1 MEWNKG
7 GLAEIVVD
15 KVMLMLYAITRFHHS
30 EQSQI
35 AIGYQLTNRLPNNQ
49 PTKYC
54 QKQVA
59 SCVPIT
65 FFLNTNQPKHP
76 KSSCT

>member
-35 AIGYQLTNRLPNNQ
+35 AIGYQLT
-49 PTKYC
+49 K
-54 QKQVA
+54 
-59 SCVPIT
+59 
-65 FFLNTNQPKHP
+65 
-76 KSSCT
+76 

>member
-15 KVMLMLYAITRFHHS
+15 KVTLMLCAITHFHHS

-35 AIGYQLTNRLPNNQ
+35 AIGYQLT
-49 PTKYC
+49 K
-54 QKQVA
+54 
-59 SCVPIT
+59 
-65 FFLNTNQPKHP
+65 
-76 KSSCT
+76 